1 MNDRWILREARVADA
16 AALFEA
22 QRASVLSQCA
32 ALYSPL
38 QMASWF
44 EGRSPEMYGPALAK
58 GKVWLAEPK
67 PAGEGADGAD
77 GVEAAEGQA
86 AAARRFGDRGTPE
99 RPPVMGLVAFEP
111 GEITLLFVRPEAA
124 GAGLGS
130 RLLSLGMAHAQQGFT
145 GPLSV
150 QATLNAVGFYRRHGF
165 VPVAEETI
173 FRGLAQV
180 PVAVVRMRRPLQ
192 AAAPL

>member
-1 MNDRWILREARVADA
+1 MNDRWILRAARAADA
-16 AALFEA
+16 TALFEA
-22 QRASVLSQCA
+22 HRASVLSQCA
-32 ALYSPL
+32 ACYSPL

-44 EGRSPEMYGPALAK
+44 EGRSPEMYGAALAG
-58 GKVWLAEPK
+58 GKVWLAERK
-67 PAGEGADGAD
+67 PAGEGAE
-77 GVEAAEGQA
+77 GVEGGEVAEGQA
-86 AAARRFGDRGTPE
+86 AAPRRFADRGNAE
-99 RPPVMGLVAFEP
+99 MPPVMGLVAFEP
-111 GEITLLFVRPEAA
+111 GEVTLLFVRPEAA
-124 GAGLGS
+124 GTGLGS
-130 RLLSLGMAHAQQGFT
+130 RLLSLAMAHAQQGFT